1 MQVLANTSL
10 TSVTMSP
17 EAREKFKAIL
27 ESKKTLGI
35 WKKKLQNLAFQ
46 DSYPFFAGKAN
57 ENVTVMKG
65 RV

>member
-1 MQVLANTSL
+1 
-10 TSVTMSP
+10 MSP